1 MIDFRDTATKDLKK
15 NSRVT
20 KCCIDPRL
28 TVRRLLIFVIQK
40 KKKEKLALYIFLH
53 LIPKIQEFVEIT
65 RRSFSGSF
73 IFNSSSFNYIVK

>member
-1 MIDFRDTATKDLKK
+1 MLHRSSTHRKAIINICNTKK
-15 NSRVT
+15 
-20 KCCIDPRL
+20 
-28 TVRRLLIFVIQK
+28 K

>member
-1 MIDFRDTATKDLKK
+1 MLHRSSTHRKAIINICNTK
-15 NSRVT
+15 
-20 KCCIDPRL
+20 
-28 TVRRLLIFVIQK
+28 K